1 MENVK
6 VHSKLFSAFIEDIDE
21 MFLKIENE
29 ISVKENELFHLNK
42 KFDILTNSIIDEAE
56 QRTDRITKAA
66 GGEFT
71 IDTVSSLLLKKIQG
85 MGSKEEIDIF
95 INNLMEAQNDIN

>member
-66 GGEFT
+66 GGEF
-71 IDTVSSLLLKKIQG
+71 ILDTVSALLLKKIL
-85 MGSKEEIDIF
+85 EIKTKSETNIF
-95 INNLMEAQNDIN
+95 ITELMESQNDIN

>member
-1 MENVK
+1 MEQIK
-6 VHSKLFSAFIEDIDE
+6 IQSKIFSAFIKDID
-21 MFLKIENE
+21 E

-56 QRTDRITKAA
+56 QLTDRITKAA

-71 IDTVSSLLLKKIQG
+71 IDTVSALLLKKILKIKTK
-85 MGSKEEIDIF
+85 SEIDNF
-95 INNLMEAQNDIN
+95 INNLMEVRNETNC